1 MSPLILVTANLRKIG
16 FAMIFVAAAQVTVYG
31 AEDHYPSRPVHVILP
46 FSPGG
51 STDILVRPIAAKL
64 QDMLG
69 QPFVIENR
77 GGAGGNIGAAA
88 VAFAKPDGYTLM
100 MTTSGVVVVNKSLYS
115 NLSFDPENDFVP
127 ISIIASLPNVLV
139 VAKKSPFNS
148 VGDIV
153 RAAKAEPGHLTFG
166 SGGIGTSNHLSGE
179 LLKYIEK
186 IDITHI
192 PYRGGG
198 PAVIAALSG
207 ETSMLFATMP
217 SAIGQ
222 VRAGQLKALAV
233 TSRQR
238 AAALPDVPTMA
249 EAGVQDF
256 AVEIWIGALAPKG
269 TPLEITEKLSKAIAE
284 VLKDPD
290 IRKRLEA
297 EGYNPV
303 ASTPADMSKQIQ
315 TESALWK
322 KVIGAAGLHAQ

>member
-1 MSPLILVTANLRKIG
+1 
-16 FAMIFVAAAQVTVYG
+16 
-31 AEDHYPSRPVHVILP
+31 
-46 FSPGG
+46 
-51 STDILVRPIAAKL
+51 VRAIAAKL